1 MQPRSCIQILR
12 VAQDDTICY
21 MIDTHS
27 HIFSEEF
34 KEDLPEVIAR
44 AKEIGVEKIFMPN
57 IDDTSVDDM
66 LEVCRQY
73 PGYCFPMIGFHP
85 TSVEG
90 TDAIYKVREMKK
102 LLVEGHPYIAIG
114 EVGLDLYWDKTWL
127 KEQQQILDEQ
137 IQWALEW
144 KLPLVIHCRE
154 AFPELFQVLA
164 PYKDTELTGVFH
176 SFTGTVD
183 EARELMDYSRF
194 MIGING
200 VVTFKKSTLPEV
212 LKEVPLTKLVLETDS
227 PYLAPVPFR
236 GKRNETSYV
245 KRVAVRLAE
254 LYGMEIGEVERQ
266 TTENAL
272 KVFKN
277 C

>member
-1 MQPRSCIQILR
+1 
-12 VAQDDTICY
+12 

-34 KEDLPEVIAR
+34 KEDLSEVIAR

-57 IDDTSVDDM
+57 IDDTSVEDM
-66 LEVCRQY
+66 LNVCQAY
-73 PGYCFPMIGFHP
+73 PDYCFPMIGFHP

-90 TDAIYKVREMKK
+90 PDAIYKVKEMKK
-102 LLVEGHPYIAIG
+102 RLVEGHPYIAVG
-114 EVGLDLYWDKTWL
+114 EVGIDLYWDKTWL

-154 AFPELFQVLA
+154 AFPELFQVLE
-164 PYKDTELTGVFH
+164 PYKHTELTGVFH

-212 LKEVPLTKLVLETDS
+212 LQEVPLTKLVLETDS

-245 KRVAVRLAE
+245 KRVAVKLAE

-272 KVFKN
+272 KVFKIR
-277 C
+277 

>member
-1 MQPRSCIQILR
+1 
-12 VAQDDTICY
+12 

-57 IDDTSVDDM
+57 IDDTSVEDM
-66 LEVCRQY
+66 LDVCRAY

-90 TDAIYKVREMKK
+90 PGAIYKVKEMKK
-102 LLVEGHPYIAIG
+102 RLVEGHPYIAIG

-154 AFPELFQVLA
+154 AFPELFQVLES
-164 PYKDTELTGVFH
+164 YKHTELTGVFH

-194 MIGING
+194 MVGING
-200 VVTFKKSTLPEV
+200 VVTFKKSTLPEA
-212 LKEVPLTKLVLETDS
+212 LKEVPLSKLVLETDS

-245 KRVAVRLAE
+245 KRVAVKLAE

-272 KVFKN
+272 KVFKIR
-277 C
+277 

>member
-1 MQPRSCIQILR
+1 MAYS
-12 VAQDDTICY
+12 A
-21 MIDTHS
+21 
-27 HIFSEEF
+27 
-34 KEDLPEVIAR
+34 EVVAR
-44 AKEIGVEKIFMPN
+44 AREVGVTHIFMPN
-57 IDDTSVDDM
+57 IDDTSVEDM
-66 LEVCRQY
+66 LNVCQAY

-90 TDAIYKVREMKK
+90 PDAIYKVREMKK
-102 LLVEGHPYIAIG
+102 HLVEGHPYIAVG

-127 KEQQQILDEQ
+127 KEQQLILDEQ

-144 KLPLVIHCRE
+144 NLPLVIHCRE
-154 AFPELFQVLA
+154 AFPELFQVLE
-164 PYKDTELTGVFH
+164 PYKHTELTGVFH

-212 LKEVPLTKLVLETDS
+212 LQEVPLTKLVLETDS

-245 KRVAVRLAE
+245 KRVAVKLAE

-272 KVFKN
+272 KVFKIR
-277 C
+277 

>member
-1 MQPRSCIQILR
+1 
-12 VAQDDTICY
+12 

-34 KEDLPEVIAR
+34 KEDLSEVIAR

-57 IDDTSVDDM
+57 IDDTSVEDM
-66 LEVCRQY
+66 LNVCQAY
-73 PGYCFPMIGFHP
+73 PDYCFPMIGFHP

-90 TDAIYKVREMKK
+90 PDAIYKVREMKK
-102 LLVEGHPYIAIG
+102 RLVEGHPYIAVG

-127 KEQQQILDEQ
+127 KEQQLILDEQ

-144 KLPLVIHCRE
+144 NLPLVIHCRE
-154 AFPELFQVLA
+154 AFPELFQVLE
-164 PYKDTELTGVFH
+164 PYKHTGLTGVFH

-212 LKEVPLTKLVLETDS
+212 LQEVPLTKLVLETDS

-245 KRVAVRLAE
+245 KRVAVKLAE
-254 LYGMEIGEVERQ
+254 LYGIEIGEVERQ

-272 KVFKN
+272 KVFKIR
-277 C
+277 

>member
-1 MQPRSCIQILR
+1 
-12 VAQDDTICY
+12 

-34 KEDLPEVIAR
+34 KEDLSEVIAR

-57 IDDTSVDDM
+57 IDDTSVEDM
-66 LEVCRQY
+66 LNVCQAY

-90 TDAIYKVREMKK
+90 PDAIYKVREMKK
-102 LLVEGHPYIAIG
+102 HLVEGHPYIAVG

-127 KEQQQILDEQ
+127 KEQQLILDEQ

-144 KLPLVIHCRE
+144 NLPLVIHCRE
-154 AFPELFQVLA
+154 AFPELFQVLE
-164 PYKDTELTGVFH
+164 PYKHTELTGVFH

-194 MIGING
+194 MVGING

-245 KRVAVRLAE
+245 KRVAMKLAE

-272 KVFKN
+272 KVFKIR
-277 C
+277 

>member
-1 MQPRSCIQILR
+1 
-12 VAQDDTICY
+12 

-34 KEDLPEVIAR
+34 KEDLSEVIAR

-57 IDDTSVDDM
+57 IDDTSVEDM
-66 LEVCRQY
+66 LNVCQAY
-73 PGYCFPMIGFHP
+73 PDYCFPMIGFHP

-90 TDAIYKVREMKK
+90 PDAIYKVREMKK
-102 LLVEGHPYIAIG
+102 HLVEGHPYIAVG

-127 KEQQQILDEQ
+127 KEQQLILDEQ

-144 KLPLVIHCRE
+144 NLPLVIHCRE
-154 AFPELFQVLA
+154 AFPELFQVLE
-164 PYKDTELTGVFH
+164 PYKHTGLTGVFH

-212 LKEVPLTKLVLETDS
+212 LQEVPLTKLVLETDS

-245 KRVAVRLAE
+245 KRVAVKLAE
-254 LYGMEIGEVERQ
+254 LYEREIGEVERQ

-272 KVFKN
+272 
-277 C
+277 

>member
-1 MQPRSCIQILR
+1 
-12 VAQDDTICY
+12 

-34 KEDLPEVIAR
+34 KEDLSEVIAR

-57 IDDTSVDDM
+57 IDDTSVEDM
-66 LEVCRQY
+66 LNVCQAY
-73 PGYCFPMIGFHP
+73 PDYCFPMIGFHP

-90 TDAIYKVREMKK
+90 PDAIYKVREMKK
-102 LLVEGHPYIAIG
+102 HLVEGHPYIAVG

-127 KEQQQILDEQ
+127 KEQQLILDEQ

-144 KLPLVIHCRE
+144 NLPLVIHCRE
-154 AFPELFQVLA
+154 AFPELFQVLE
-164 PYKDTELTGVFH
+164 PYKHTELTGVFH

-183 EARELMDYSRF
+183 EARELMGYSRF

-212 LKEVPLTKLVLETDS
+212 LQEVPLTKLVLETDS

-245 KRVAVRLAE
+245 KRVAVKLAE

-272 KVFKN
+272 KVFKIR
-277 C
+277 

>member
-1 MQPRSCIQILR
+1 
-12 VAQDDTICY
+12 

-34 KEDLPEVIAR
+34 KEDLSEVIAR

-57 IDDTSVDDM
+57 IDDTSVEDM
-66 LEVCRQY
+66 LNVCQAY
-73 PGYCFPMIGFHP
+73 PDYCFPMIGFHP

-90 TDAIYKVREMKK
+90 PDAIYKVREMKK
-102 LLVEGHPYIAIG
+102 RLVEGHPYIAVG

-127 KEQQQILDEQ
+127 KEQQLILDEQ

-144 KLPLVIHCRE
+144 NLPLVIHCRE
-154 AFPELFQVLA
+154 AFPELFQVLE
-164 PYKDTELTGVFH
+164 PYKHTELTGVFH

-212 LKEVPLTKLVLETDS
+212 LQEVPLTKLVLETDS

-245 KRVAVRLAE
+245 KRVAVKLAE
-254 LYGMEIGEVERQ
+254 LYEREIGEVERQ

-272 KVFKN
+272 KVFKIR
-277 C
+277 

>member
-1 MQPRSCIQILR
+1 
-12 VAQDDTICY
+12 

-34 KEDLPEVIAR
+34 KEDLSEVIAR

-57 IDDTSVDDM
+57 IDDTSVEDM
-66 LEVCRQY
+66 LNVCQAY
-73 PGYCFPMIGFHP
+73 PDYCFPMIGFHP

-90 TDAIYKVREMKK
+90 PDAIYKVREMKK
-102 LLVEGHPYIAIG
+102 HLVEGHPYIAVG

-127 KEQQQILDEQ
+127 KEQQLILDEQ

-144 KLPLVIHCRE
+144 NLPLVIHCRE
-154 AFPELFQVLA
+154 AFPELFQVLE
-164 PYKDTELTGVFH
+164 PYKHTELTGVFH

-212 LKEVPLTKLVLETDS
+212 LQEVPLTKLVLETDS

-245 KRVAVRLAE
+245 KRVAMKLAE
-254 LYGMEIGEVERQ
+254 LYGMENGEVERQ

-272 KVFKN
+272 KVFKI
-277 C
+277 CKEVFKVS

>member
-1 MQPRSCIQILR
+1 
-12 VAQDDTICY
+12 

-27 HIFSEEF
+27 HIFEPEF
-34 KEDLPEVIAR
+34 KEDLPEVVAR

-57 IDDTSVDDM
+57 IDDTSVEDM
-66 LEVCRQY
+66 LNVCQAY
-73 PGYCFPMIGFHP
+73 PDYCFPMIGFHP

-90 TDAIYKVREMKK
+90 PDAIYKVREMKK
-102 LLVEGHPYIAIG
+102 HLVEGHPYIAVG

-127 KEQQQILDEQ
+127 KEQQLILDEQ

-144 KLPLVIHCRE
+144 NLPLVIHCRE
-154 AFPELFQVLA
+154 AFPELFQVLE
-164 PYKDTELTGVFH
+164 PYKHTELTGVFH

-212 LKEVPLTKLVLETDS
+212 LQEVPLTKLVLETDS

-245 KRVAVRLAE
+245 KRVAVKLAE
-254 LYGMEIGEVERQ
+254 LYEREIGEVERQ

-272 KVFKN
+272 KVFKIR
-277 C
+277 

>member
-1 MQPRSCIQILR
+1 
-12 VAQDDTICY
+12 

-34 KEDLPEVIAR
+34 KEDLSEVIAR

-57 IDDTSVDDM
+57 IDDTSVEDM
-66 LEVCRQY
+66 LNVCQAY
-73 PGYCFPMIGFHP
+73 PDYCFPMIGFHP

-90 TDAIYKVREMKK
+90 PDAIYKVREMKK
-102 LLVEGHPYIAIG
+102 HLVEGHPYIAVG

-127 KEQQQILDEQ
+127 KEQQLILDEQ

-144 KLPLVIHCRE
+144 NLPLVIHCRE
-154 AFPELFQVLA
+154 AFPELFQVLE
-164 PYKDTELTGVFH
+164 PYKHTELTGVFH

-212 LKEVPLTKLVLETDS
+212 LQEVPLTKLVLETDS

-245 KRVAVRLAE
+245 KRVAVKLAE
-254 LYGMEIGEVERQ
+254 LYGIEIGEVERQ

-272 KVFKN
+272 KVFKIR
-277 C
+277 

>member
-1 MQPRSCIQILR
+1 
-12 VAQDDTICY
+12 

-34 KEDLPEVIAR
+34 KEDLSEVIAR

-57 IDDTSVDDM
+57 IDDTSVEDM
-66 LEVCRQY
+66 LNVCQAY
-73 PGYCFPMIGFHP
+73 PDYCFPMIGFHP

-90 TDAIYKVREMKK
+90 PDAIYKVREMKK
-102 LLVEGHPYIAIG
+102 HLVEGHPYIAVG

-127 KEQQQILDEQ
+127 KEQQLILDEQ

-144 KLPLVIHCRE
+144 NLPLVIHCRE
-154 AFPELFQVLA
+154 AFPELFQVLE
-164 PYKDTELTGVFH
+164 PYKHTELTGVFH

-194 MIGING
+194 MIGVNG

-212 LKEVPLTKLVLETDS
+212 LQEVPLTKLVLETDS

-245 KRVAVRLAE
+245 KRVAMKLAE

-272 KVFKN
+272 KVFN
-277 C
+277 IR

>member
-1 MQPRSCIQILR
+1 
-12 VAQDDTICY
+12 
-21 MIDTHS
+21 
-27 HIFSEEF
+27 
-34 KEDLPEVIAR
+34 
-44 AKEIGVEKIFMPN
+44 
-57 IDDTSVDDM
+57 
-66 LEVCRQY
+66 
-73 PGYCFPMIGFHP
+73 
-85 TSVEG
+85 
-90 TDAIYKVREMKK
+90 MKK
-102 LLVEGHPYIAIG
+102 RLVEGHPYIAIG

-137 IQWALEW
+137 ILWALEW

-154 AFPELFQVLA
+154 AFPELFQILE
-164 PYKDTELTGVFH
+164 PYKHTELTGVFH
-176 SFTGTVD
+176 SFTGTLD

-200 VVTFKKSTLPEV
+200 VVTFKKSTLPEA
-212 LKEVPLTKLVLETDS
+212 LKEVPLSKLVLETDS

-245 KRVAVRLAE
+245 KRVAVKLAE

-272 KVFKN
+272 KVFKIR
-277 C
+277 